1 MDPFAAC
8 PERSRRDRTSAAT
21 MRPSQL
27 RLWLS
32 SMAYVLLCAML
43 AAGRTLTKQT
53 SHSRP
58 PISYTASRLAVV
70 RPIRACFGN
79 GSRLTPSN

>member
-1 MDPFAAC
+1 
-8 PERSRRDRTSAAT
+8 

-53 SHSRP
+53 AHCRP
-58 PISYTASRLAVV
+58 PVSYTAFRLAVV
-70 RPIRACFGN
+70 ASDPSLLRQWQPFD
-79 GSRLTPSN
+79 SLKLTGLRNAD